1 MSPLPR
7 PLPRGRERSA
17 EGTVSRDVK
26 TGPAIGSYSSLLYR
40 LADQRYSSICENSL
54 DRQTRQ
60 FSRKLA
66 LHQLNTGAA
75 EFGAAM
81 SIP

>member
-1 MSPLPR
+1 MSQLPR

-26 TGPAIGSYSSLLYR
+26 TGPAIGSYSSLTPIGR
-40 LADQRYSSICENSL
+40 QRYSSVCENSL
-54 DRQTRQ
+54 DRQTRH
-60 FSRKLA
+60 FSRKLP
-66 LHQLNTGAA
+66 LHQLNTRGT